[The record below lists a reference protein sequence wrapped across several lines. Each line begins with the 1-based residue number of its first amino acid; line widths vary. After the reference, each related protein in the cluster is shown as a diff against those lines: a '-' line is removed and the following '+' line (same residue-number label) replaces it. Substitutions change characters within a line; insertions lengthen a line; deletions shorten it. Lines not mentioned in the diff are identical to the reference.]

1 MIVVDIIIM
10 TILILV
16 LDRVYLYGIRNI
28 FSKQIMDVQHTPLQ
42 MDRVAAMLC
51 YLLIIVGLYYFVLYE
66 NKSIVE
72 AMILGIV
79 IYGTYELTT
88 KALIKNWRWKTVV
101 LDTVW
106 GGVLFGL
113 VTAIFQQYK
122 RM

>member
-1 MIVVDIIIM
+1 M
-10 TILILV
+10 
-16 LDRVYLYGIRNI
+16 
-28 FSKQIMDVQHTPLQ
+28 
-42 MDRVAAMLC
+42 

-66 NKSIVE
+66 NKSIAE
-72 AMILGIV
+72 AMLLGIV
-79 IYGTYELTT
+79 IYGAYELTT